1 MLGVGR
7 HVLVAGIWHG
17 RAIRRVGPVSPSERP
32 FKVNRALI
40 VELNARREIVL
51 IRAFMNGREL
61 AQSVAQ

>member
-1 MLGVGR
+1 
-7 HVLVAGIWHG
+7 
-17 RAIRRVGPVSPSERP
+17 VGPVSPSERP

>member
-1 MLGVGR
+1 
-7 HVLVAGIWHG
+7 
-17 RAIRRVGPVSPSERP
+17 
-32 FKVNRALI
+32 VNRALI